1 MNIYADNIT
10 TPPNQ
15 YNYHNMS
22 PKVNA
27 AYATATQTQPTIKLS
42 ITSARKQQ
50 QKLHNKQLQKQA
62 QHKGHE
68 DWMGIKKSRSKEDKN
83 KNKRLGVSFWD
94 DSDHHAANDNDNDSA
109 VDSSINSLPYGLLSM
124 SRSVAASDDNNK
136 RNNKNKS
143 KTKVEPDSTLHWKGY
158 DNVTGSTDIEFL
170 PTDMPTLSTLS
181 NDKTEDSSMV
191 MSIFSSSGLSHKSS
205 KTEDVAGNLNV
216 SNEVLA
222 TTLNIQQE
230 HSHDS
235 EKRKKKLA
243 AEKQRKSDK
252 AKADAS
258 EAKRRQ
264 DQIQEGKFK
273 F

>member
-1 MNIYADNIT
+1 
-10 TPPNQ
+10 
-15 YNYHNMS
+15 MS

-27 AYATATQTQPTIKLS
+27 AYATTNPTTQTQPTIKLS

-94 DSDHHAANDNDNDSA
+94 DSDHHAVKKNNDHHSAATIGNDNDNDSA

-181 NDKTEDSSMV
+181 NDKTEDSSLV
-191 MSIFSSSGLSHKSS
+191 LSIFSSSGLSRKSS
-205 KTEDVAGNLNV
+205 KTEDVAGDLNV

-243 AEKQRKSDK
+243 VEKQRKSDK

-264 DQIQEGKFK
+264 DQVQEGKFK
-273 F
+273 

>member
-1 MNIYADNIT
+1 
-10 TPPNQ
+10 
-15 YNYHNMS
+15 MS

-27 AYATATQTQPTIKLS
+27 AYATTNPTTQTQPTIKLS

-191 MSIFSSSGLSHKSS
+191 MSIFSSSGLSRKSS
-205 KTEDVAGNLNV
+205 KTEDVAGDLNV

-273 F
+273 SIDFVPLV